1 MPETTTTEPT
11 KIEFIQYHQP
21 ALKDGDYEIT
31 VTQTIESGAKIPRT
45 TFTTDITTNQ
55 KTKPIRFTVS
65 GERFEL
71 KPTDIHAV
79 FPPDGS
85 LGEHSNVL
93 PHIIL
98 NRSTLPWERQ
108 SVSNNNDTAW
118 LALLLFE
125 ETENPESK
133 IITLETLKD
142 INIYTAKFPNFSL
155 ESGQHEDDKVIIID
169 VQKQLLKNFTH

>member
-1 MPETTTTEPT
+1 MPETTTNEPT

-31 VTQTIESGAKIPRT
+31 ITQEIKEEKITANNSFRITRKFSVGA
-45 TFTTDITTNQ
+45 
-55 KTKPIRFTVS
+55 
-65 GERFEL
+65 ERFDL

-98 NRSTLPWERQ
+98 NRSTLPWEIGRAH
-108 SVSNNNDTAW
+108 V
-118 LALLLFE
+118 
-125 ETENPESK
+125 
-133 IITLETLKD
+133 
-142 INIYTAKFPNFSL
+142 
-155 ESGQHEDDKVIIID
+155 
-169 VQKQLLKNFTH
+169 